1 MFYFFFSSPLCTSIP
16 DCISFLHLSKNIAK
30 YPLYACLFLSPGGVE
45 IWTRHWEFPNN
56 FSLSNLLLFYLTL
69 EEFKEINNE
78 KTYFSERQQQ
88 QGWAH
93 SVVCIGPFEGDD
105 HYLHY
110 LLCSVASGQTTGRE
124 HSSTLQKKIGLKI

>member
-1 MFYFFFSSPLCTSIP
+1 MFYFFFSSLLCTSIP

-69 EEFKEINNE
+69 EEFKEITMKRHISVKDNNNRVGVTE
-78 KTYFSERQQQ
+78 CSMHGR
-88 QGWAH
+88 
-93 SVVCIGPFEGDD
+93 FEGDH

-110 LLCSVASGQTTGRE
+110 LLHSLASGQTTGRE
-124 HSSTLQKKIGLKI
+124 HSSTVQEKIELKV